1 MRRAFTILAMVL
13 CGLAAP
19 PVAIAGP
26 WARDAGD
33 VFLSASLTAEEARND
48 LLMGLIQPDTT
59 TGLYAEIGLGHRLT
73 FGLDIQRTDSGETT
87 LGFLRH
93 TLTPPDATWQFAFDL
108 GAGQRR
114 TTAMDD
120 SQLIRFGLSLGRG
133 FGAGNGPW
141 FLPMAHQGGW
151 LTLDA
156 RATQDLAF
164 DEPILQA
171 EATIGLAMSDRLRL
185 ISTLKVEHWPGS
197 EALFSYLPSL
207 VYDIRPGTSV
217 QLGGRLS
224 EGGADVVGLT
234 LGIWQAF

>member
-1 MRRAFTILAMVL
+1 
-13 CGLAAP
+13 
-19 PVAIAGP
+19 
-26 WARDAGD
+26 
-33 VFLSASLTAEEARND
+33 
-48 LLMGLIQPDTT
+48 
-59 TGLYAEIGLGHRLT
+59 
-73 FGLDIQRTDSGETT
+73 
-87 LGFLRH
+87 
-93 TLTPPDATWQFAFDL
+93 
-108 GAGQRR
+108 
-114 TTAMDD
+114 
-120 SQLIRFGLSLGRG
+120 
-133 FGAGNGPW
+133 
-141 FLPMAHQGGW
+141 MAHQGGW
-151 LTLDA
+151 LTLEA